1 MILTDIIKIHKDF
14 IILWLGLDMH
24 DFATYILKCIDTCI
38 WWLFNFVCVEQ
49 SSHSVYIFSVS
60 CFFFIIIWFPVLCP
74 YSTHSSCLSNWHMFS
89 ENHHQSID
97 NHYILCIFFL
107 FHASSSE
114 KPFLMSVSGW
124 DVLCLRVL
132 LSENTWI
139 WSMYSTGWYRYQ
151 LLIHVYE

>member
-1 MILTDIIKIHKDF
+1 
-14 IILWLGLDMH
+14 MH

-38 WWLFNFVCVEQ
+38 WWLFNFVCVWQ

-60 CFFFIIIWFPVLCP
+60 CFFLLSYDFPYCVHIVHAHKLFVKLTYVLLKP
-74 YSTHSSCLSNWHMFS
+74 SSINW
-89 ENHHQSID
+89 QSLFTFCV
-97 NHYILCIFFL
+97 YFFYFML
-107 FHASSSE
+107 HPL
-114 KPFLMSVSGW
+114 KTFLMSVSGW

-139 WSMYSTGWYRYQ
+139 WSMYSNGWYRYQ

>member
-1 MILTDIIKIHKDF
+1 MILTDIIKIHQDF

-38 WWLFNFVCVEQ
+38 WWLFNFVCVGQ

-60 CFFFIIIWFPVLCP
+60 CFFLLSYDFPYCVHIVHTQVVCQIDSVLWKPSSINWQSSHSVYIFSISCFILW
-74 YSTHSSCLSNWHMFS
+74 
-89 ENHHQSID
+89 
-97 NHYILCIFFL
+97 
-107 FHASSSE
+107 

-139 WSMYSTGWYRYQ
+139 WSMYSNGWYRYQ